1 MGPDPNLKVMDGRAY
16 LVAVLFGFVGGLLVP
31 PAGPD
36 RKAIQVTLVMMVAL
50 GTASWLFSEDA
61 FAGPSLTVGAVLAL
75 LGTFVR
81 RRLTD
86 KNQSINA
93 R

>member
-1 MGPDPNLKVMDGRAY
+1 
-16 LVAVLFGFVGGLLVP
+16 
-31 PAGPD
+31 
-36 RKAIQVTLVMMVAL
+36 MVAL
-50 GTASWLFSEDA
+50 GTVSWLFSEDA

-86 KNQSINA
+86 EN
-93 R
+93 